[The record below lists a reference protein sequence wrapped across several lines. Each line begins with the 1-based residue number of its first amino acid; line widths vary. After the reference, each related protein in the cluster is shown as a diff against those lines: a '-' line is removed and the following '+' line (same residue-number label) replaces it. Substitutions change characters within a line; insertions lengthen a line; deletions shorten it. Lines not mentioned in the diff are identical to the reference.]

1 MPVLAKLTLM
11 NHTTDTSHH
20 TLYLYSRRIF
30 LAPNITIHF
39 SQNLYG
45 SSKFHTRRKTA
56 SNKESKLK
64 AKLNCKKNCGQPY
77 S

>member
-30 LAPNITIHF
+30 LAPNITIYF

-45 SSKFHTRRKTA
+45 SK
-56 SNKESKLK
+56 
-64 AKLNCKKNCGQPY
+64 
-77 S
+77 